1 MILRPLIL
9 SDLAKVD
16 ELQSTRLQK
25 IVPRLNPPAALAP
38 SPEMVSTIMPLQARS
53 KPYAEEA
60 EEMAEALRQDL
71 AASFFPSPI
80 QFTFSA
86 QPAPEPEIPSRP
98 TDIDLSAALHGGD
111 YLCEHCG
118 KAFQSPYAVNGHK
131 AHSKECSLKGR
142 SSSLGA

>member
-9 SDLAKVD
+9 SDMAKVD
-16 ELQSTRLQK
+16 ELLSTRLQNT
-25 IVPRLNPPAALAP
+25 VPRLNAPAALAP
-38 SPEMVSTIMPLQARS
+38 TPGMVSTTMPLQARS
-53 KPYAEEA
+53 KTYAEEA

-71 AASFFPSPI
+71 AASFVPSPT
-80 QFTFSA
+80 QFIFSTQSA
-86 QPAPEPEIPSRP
+86 PAPGIASRS

-111 YLCEHCG
+111 YSCEHCR